1 MRNLHLLQV
10 REGEPGSTQDRVAQE
25 IEDGKWQFC
34 LVVWEVARGVAM
46 SGAGLVWGRVGVS
59 APSLIRAILS
69 LTSLAEIG
77 LLNQFS

>member
-1 MRNLHLLQV
+1 
-10 REGEPGSTQDRVAQE
+10 
-25 IEDGKWQFC
+25 
-34 LVVWEVARGVAM
+34 M
-46 SGAGLVWGRVGVS
+46 SGAGPVWGRVGVS